1 MYLYNNHILQ
11 EFVAE
16 IDTFTNGYAP
26 IFPEKIPEILLPMP
40 LPAGYTIVGE
50 CGEEIEVTDY
60 DFNVQYNSSVE
71 FSLDDT
77 TDLQVTSSKSED
89 KKWAVILKTT
99 STFRIEEP
107 LTVTLVATVSILNRL
122 FISKYTL

>member
-1 MYLYNNHILQ
+1 MYLYNIYILQ
-11 EFVAE
+11 EFLAE
-16 IDTFTNGYAP
+16 INTFTNGYAP
-26 IFPEKIPEILLPMP
+26 KFPETIPEILLPMP
-40 LPAGYTIVGE
+40 LPAGYTIIGE
-50 CGEEIEVTDY
+50 GGEVIEVTDY
-60 DFNVQYNSSVE
+60 DFNSLYDSSVE

-77 TDLQVTSSKSED
+77 TDLQVTSSKSEG

-107 LTVTLVATVSILNRL
+107 LTLTLVAKVSILCRL